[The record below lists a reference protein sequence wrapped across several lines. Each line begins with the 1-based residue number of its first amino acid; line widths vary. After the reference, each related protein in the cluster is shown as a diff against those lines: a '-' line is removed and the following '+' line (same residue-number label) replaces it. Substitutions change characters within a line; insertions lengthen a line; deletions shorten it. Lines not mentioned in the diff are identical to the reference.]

1 MASAPLKSSTMWLA
15 CIRSLLLLLLL
26 FVPRLIYAASN
37 HVKVW
42 TARTRCDSCE
52 ITETSQ
58 TLHQC
63 LFMRWRAPP
72 SWERTIKT
80 DCLPSVWPFVRLSA
94 INNSAP
100 APVIRPPHLRFSDT
114 PRVHSLMPSAKIRN
128 LKTRIRS
135 HSASLSVPPGGRRSA
150 ALMSGV
156 SRQVPP
162 RSWAT
167 QTGSWRRTNGSS
179 ERVSEIKNSPGGSSL
194 ASGSKQRLVGL
205 CSEGGKSAG
214 CRDEWKT
221 LILRH

>member
-1 MASAPLKSSTMWLA
+1 MASAPSKSSTMWLA

-94 INNSAP
+94 INNSACHPSSTRLAP
-100 APVIRPPHLRFSDT
+100 AIFRHAACPLTDDVGEDKKSENEDPIALCVVIGATWWAPIGGFDV
-114 PRVHSLMPSAKIRN
+114 RVS
-128 LKTRIRS
+128 
-135 HSASLSVPPGGRRSA
+135 
-150 ALMSGV
+150 
-156 SRQVPP
+156 P

-167 QTGSWRRTNGSS
+167 QTDSWRRRTAPASACLKSRTAPVARHWPQGPSTVLLVCVLKVENLQVAGTN
-179 ERVSEIKNSPGGSSL
+179 EKL
-194 ASGSKQRLVGL
+194 
-205 CSEGGKSAG
+205 
-214 CRDEWKT
+214 
-221 LILRH
+221 